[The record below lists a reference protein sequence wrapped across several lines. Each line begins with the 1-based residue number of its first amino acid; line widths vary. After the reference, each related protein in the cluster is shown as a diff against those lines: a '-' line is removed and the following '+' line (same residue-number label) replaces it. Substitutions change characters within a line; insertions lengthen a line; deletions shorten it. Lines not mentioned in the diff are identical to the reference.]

1 MKDAEDIIANRFPV
15 PLYVA
20 CDSGGSQARF
30 LYAVLDPAETHKS
43 TAQPGVGQGGRVG
56 VGLAGEIMYTEDVPL
71 SVFLSHLYK
80 KAVSFEG

>member
-1 MKDAEDIIANRFPV
+1 V
-15 PLYVA
+15 PLYIQ
-20 CDSGGSQARF
+20 CESGGSQARF
-30 LYAVLDPAETHKS
+30 LYALLDPAETHKT

-56 VGLAGEIMYTEDVPL
+56 AGVSGEIMYTEDVPL